1 MPWVATGLKTKQ
13 VDYPIDLEVAL
24 LIATRF
30 FSQVRSDDAAILI
43 DGDLSRFVNPIGL
56 VASPSS
62 KKNPNIKT
70 RQLLTVYWY

>member
-1 MPWVATGLKTKQ
+1 VPWVATGLKTKQ

-56 VASPSS
+56 VVSPSS
-62 KKNPNIKT
+62 KKNPNIVKPAI
-70 RQLLTVYWY
+70 RA